1 MSSVRL
7 VLIRTDLLEQ
17 SGATN
22 YIRKLEHKLRDR
34 YLAVLKKKEPKT
46 FAVLQEKIE
55 LQTGEGQADGRAT
68 KKHRVAAYIGLW
80 GRLNEKQKFALSQH
94 DAKLNNILR
103 IARTIGTTE
112 IVHAH
117 NKIKTTTAGSIDF
130 VIRAF
135 REQQIGADQVQQY
148 IDENAVAWFS
158 LTGHPTNPTT
168 VDYTAA
174 QTRLAR
180 VIADPKATP
189 KDLDRA
195 LLDIYETP
203 IVGDRK
209 SPLDEARETINTL
222 NVIYDTALAHR
233 ALFEK
238 ALSDYGYAQEGVRI
252 NRPLIVPC
260 AWTLGDADGNE
271 SLTADVLERGIVE
284 HRKAIA
290 TRYAQTLQAISV
302 RGVTDKGVIKDFEK
316 LKSGIQSLAK
326 GKNAAIKDTA
336 ALLRQIEQIIGDLG
350 IVKKHA
356 ALKESLSDFA
366 YLVKCFGLGFGT
378 IDVRHNAVDVMGAV
392 KKLTALAGIG
402 ERRQADAADL
412 NQIQLSLTR
421 WLKDDSVISQCSAI
435 TAEQIR
441 SDGDE
446 TSATVFGRLQ
456 VIGKN
461 PDMCGKLI
469 VAETTHS
476 AHALAALFL
485 LKVTGNAVGVAG
497 SMIDLT
503 TLSESVRD
511 LMSLGSLTETLLENE
526 TYRAHVASRG
536 RIIAMIAKSDTTRQD
551 GRGEAE
557 YAQYEACVDVY
568 RVGERMR
575 RKYPELEDV
584 KTSIMNGGGEALQRG
599 GGRVTEVAAIHGRA
613 ASDARVTDC
622 GPSTLTIQG
631 QQLGILLC
639 PGKVVLGTLEA
650 LAAQNLYSK
659 AGVNGEMPE
668 ATSTKGMNR
677 QYARTDAWLYAKT
690 AGLAFEALTKYNPAI
705 DNLLLR
711 APWLSMKA
719 GNVSSRPGKR
729 GEKMVGP
736 GITPCEAMGQNPKAL
751 QGRAIS
757 GERLTAHACLPIFA
771 VLGLL
776 EAMETVR
783 GQGQASRNP
792 EKYGEALHHLYRT
805 HKIHRDGVR
814 ATINA
819 VPMADFDLAWPLL
832 TGRER
837 PMPAD
842 VSKLADQFRYK
853 DADGVNTTEITLAF
867 LEQYFLEVE
876 KLSYE
881 MITGRKANKHF
892 HHGDGLKK
900 LWPELYNE
908 VASRDRGAEFARV
921 IECHRAHIFYENAD
935 EPLSEMD
942 FRITQNLYASCDVIN
957 APVGILAT
965 RTRLEPVYEM
975 RDGVR
980 TKLMKPESF
989 LEGEVANL
997 LKIPA
1002 SMRG

>member
-1 MSSVRL
+1 M
-7 VLIRTDLLEQ
+7 EQ
-17 SGATN
+17 PRPAS
-22 YIRKLEHKLRDR
+22 YIRKLEHILRDR
-34 YLAVLKKKEPKT
+34 YLAVLKKKDPKT
-46 FAVLQEKIE
+46 FRLLQEKIE
-55 LQTGEGQADGRAT
+55 LQTGEGQAEGRAT
-68 KKHRVAAYIGLW
+68 KKHRIASYINLWEGLDE
-80 GRLNEKQKFALSQH
+80 RQQYELSQH
-94 DAKLNNILR
+94 DAKLNHILR
-103 IARTIGTTE
+103 VARTIGTTE

-135 REQQIGADQVQQY
+135 REQGILPEQVQKY

-158 LTGHPTNPTT
+158 LTGHPTNSTT
-168 VDYTAA
+168 VEYTIA

-180 VIADPKATP
+180 IIADPDGRPKA
-189 KDLDRA
+189 LDQA
-195 LLDIYETP
+195 LLDLYETP

-222 NVIYDTALAHR
+222 NVLYDTALSHR

-238 ALSDYGYAQEGVRI
+238 ALSDYGYDKEGVRI
-252 NRPLIVPC
+252 TRPLLAPC
-260 AWTLGDADGNE
+260 VWTLGDADGNE
-271 SLTADVLERGIVE
+271 SLTADILEKGILE

-290 TRYAQTLQAISV
+290 ERYLQTLESLPSRNLMEKETIKAFESLKTGIESLK
-302 RGVTDKGVIKDFEK
+302 KGKTTSIKTTEDLIERVQ
-316 LKSGIQSLAK
+316 GIIDGLGTANGK
-326 GKNAAIKDTA
+326 KNAAPIKDS
-336 ALLRQIEQIIGDLG
+336 LL
-350 IVKKHA
+350 
-356 ALKESLSDFA
+356 DFI

-378 IDVRHNAVDVMGAV
+378 IDIRHNAVDILSTV
-392 KKLTALAGIG
+392 KNVLALAGVKD
-402 ERRQADAADL
+402 RRQSDSTDL
-412 NQIQLSLTR
+412 NHLQFALTK
-421 WLKDDSVISQCSAI
+421 WLKDNAIIDQCAAVTPDRLKAEKDEISAM
-435 TAEQIR
+435 
-441 SDGDE
+441 
-446 TSATVFGRLQ
+446 VLGRLR
-456 VIGKN
+456 VIGQN

-469 VAETTHS
+469 VAETTHP

-485 LKVTGNAVGVAG
+485 LKITGNAVGVPE
-497 SMIDLT
+497 SRIDLT

-511 LMSLGSLTETLLENE
+511 LMSLGNLTETLLENE

-536 RIIAMIAKSDTTRQD
+536 RILAMIAKSDTTRQD

-599 GGRVTEVAAIHGRA
+599 GGRVTEIAAIHGRA
-613 ASDARVTDC
+613 AADARVTDC

-639 PGKVVLGTLEA
+639 PGKVALGTLEA
-650 LAAQNLYSK
+650 LAAQNLYTK

-668 ATSTKGMNR
+668 AQSAKGMNR

-690 AGLAFEALTKYNPAI
+690 AGLAFEALTKFNPAI
-705 DNLLLR
+705 DNLLVR

-736 GITPCEAMGQNPKAL
+736 GITPREAMGDNPRAL

-757 GERLTAHACLPIFA
+757 GERLTAHACLPVFA

-819 VPMADFDLAWPLL
+819 VPMADFDLAWTLL
-832 TGRER
+832 ADRER
-837 PMPAD
+837 PMPAG
-842 VSKLADQFRYK
+842 VSALADQFRYK
-853 DADGVNTTEITLAF
+853 DTEGVNSPDVTLAF

-881 MITGRKANKHF
+881 MITGRKAPKNF
-892 HHGDGLKK
+892 RHGDGLKK
-900 LWPELYNE
+900 LWPELYTE
-908 VASRDRGAEFARV
+908 VTSRDRGAEFARV
-921 IECHRAHIFYENAD
+921 IECYRTRHFYKNPD
-935 EPLSEMD
+935 KKLSEVE
-942 FRITQNLYASCDVIN
+942 FRITQNLYTSCDVIN

-989 LEGEVANL
+989 LEDEVANL
-997 LKIPA
+997 LEIPVA
-1002 SMRG
+1002 MRG